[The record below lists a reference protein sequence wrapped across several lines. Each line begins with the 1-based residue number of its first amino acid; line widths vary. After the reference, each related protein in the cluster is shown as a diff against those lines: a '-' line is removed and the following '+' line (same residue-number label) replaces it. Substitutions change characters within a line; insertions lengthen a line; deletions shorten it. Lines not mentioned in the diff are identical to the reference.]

1 MLQLCLI
8 IFNSLKIKTMK
19 KTAVTMVVMLFA
31 TLTFAQ
37 KMQDKNVPANVKSA
51 FQKNYPTATEVKWN
65 KEGEK
70 YEASFDLNKTD
81 NSVLMD
87 VKGNII
93 ETEVE
98 IELSQLP
105 KGILDYV
112 KTNYAGKN
120 AKEAAKITDAKGT
133 VTYEVEIKGMD
144 LIFDSNGKFIKEV
157 KD

>member
-1 MLQLCLI
+1 
-8 IFNSLKIKTMK
+8 MK

-37 KMQDKNVPANVKSA
+37 KMQEKNVPANVKST
-51 FQKNYPTATEVKWN
+51 FQKKYPTAKEVKWD

-87 VKGNII
+87 GQGNII

-98 IELSQLP
+98 IELNQLP
-105 KGILDYV
+105 KGVLEYV
-112 KTNYAGKN
+112 KANYKGQKV
-120 AKEAAKITDAKGT
+120 KEAAKITDAKGT
-133 VTYEVEIKGMD
+133 VTYEAEIKGMD
-144 LIFDSNGKFIKEV
+144 ILFDSTGKFIKEI
-157 KD
+157 KN